1 MRLPDFAFLS
11 SESPRFL
18 PGIFCFFGKTTRFWA
33 MLTRLVINPQYILY
47 NYYLLLHLT
56 PLSIYNMSHGRI
68 DFGVYLHE
76 LRTKRNLS
84 QKKVADKLQIDI
96 SLLSKIEHGERQI
109 QGHMLKPL
117 AELFKLNYKN
127 LQMEY
132 LNQRIE
138 DVFGDEPFF
147 NETIIELAST
157 RNK

>member
-1 MRLPDFAFLS
+1 
-11 SESPRFL
+11 
-18 PGIFCFFGKTTRFWA
+18 
-33 MLTRLVINPQYILY
+33 
-47 NYYLLLHLT
+47 
-56 PLSIYNMSHGRI
+56 MSHGKI

-76 LRTKRNLS
+76 LRKTKNFS
-84 QKKVADKLQIDI
+84 QKKVADKLGIDI

-147 NETIIELAST
+147 NETIMELAST